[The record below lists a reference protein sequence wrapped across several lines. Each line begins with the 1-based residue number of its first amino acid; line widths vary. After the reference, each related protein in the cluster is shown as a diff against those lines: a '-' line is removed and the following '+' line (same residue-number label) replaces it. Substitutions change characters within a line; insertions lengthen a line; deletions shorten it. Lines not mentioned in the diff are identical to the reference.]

1 MAAPVV
7 LIAEPDASQR
17 QIIDLLL
24 TTGGFKLTFVTDG
37 REALTFL
44 QANTPDLLISAA
56 DLPVVDGL
64 ELCRKVRAVR
74 RLANAPVILLTDNAA
89 SAAKLQAA
97 AQAAGASLVLAAPLG
112 DKNLSER
119 AHGLIQQKNQ
129 FNKLRVAPTK
139 PPPAVRPATILAP
152 VSSGQQPDA
161 ATELVQLK
169 QLVASLAQEN
179 AVLKR
184 QLTATGRATS
194 GGGEVIS
201 GLRAQLAEANVLLTE
216 YRRRYPELESDKPKP
231 GTRGLFR
238 RKR

>member
-1 MAAPVV
+1 MAVPAV

-24 TTGGFKLTFVTDG
+24 TSGGFSLTFVADG
-37 REALTFL
+37 REALAFL
-44 QANTPDLLISAA
+44 QENTPDLLIAA
-56 DLPVVDGL
+56 VDLPVVNGL

-74 RLANAPVILLTDNAA
+74 RLASSPVILLTHDAA
-89 SAAKLQAA
+89 SAVKLQAA
-97 AQAAGASLVLAAPLG
+97 ARTAGASLVLSAPLG

-119 AHGLIQQKNQ
+119 APALLQQEHE
-129 FNKLRVAPTK
+129 LRAAPASSAST
-139 PPPAVRPATILAP
+139 PPSATIPAQ
-152 VSSGQQPDA
+152 VSSSRLDTA
-161 ATELVQLK
+161 AELVQLK
-169 QLVASLAQEN
+169 QLVASLSQEN

-194 GGGEVIS
+194 GGSEMITD
-201 GLRAQLAEANVLLTE
+201 LRAQLTEATDLLAE
-216 YRRRYPELESDKPKP
+216 YRRRYPELEAGRTNP